1 MTIPP
6 IESYHPPMMGDNYNR
21 MHNQKTE
28 HNSNLMFDK
37 QAVEKSTHVLVRLF
51 RLIFYKRKITLD
63 DFSARYVQ
71 YGNRIGMSKYRMG
84 THRVNDRRALSNL
97 DNITYTLFSR
107 ILLNIL
113 RLDVVEVAVTIR
125 DTKTGELT
133 TYRSTDPVE

>member
-1 MTIPP
+1 MKLPP
-6 IESYHPPMMGDNYNR
+6 PESYYESMTGHNYNR
-21 MHNQKTE
+21 MQDTGE

-37 QAVEKSTHVLVRLF
+37 QAVEQSTHVLVRLF
-51 RLIFYKRKITLD
+51 RLIFYKRRITLD

-71 YGNRIGMSKYRMG
+71 YGNRIGMSKYRIG
-84 THRVNDRRALSNL
+84 THRVNDRRALCSL
-97 DNITYTLFSR
+97 DKITYTLFSK

-113 RLDVVEVAVTIR
+113 RLDIVEVAVTIK